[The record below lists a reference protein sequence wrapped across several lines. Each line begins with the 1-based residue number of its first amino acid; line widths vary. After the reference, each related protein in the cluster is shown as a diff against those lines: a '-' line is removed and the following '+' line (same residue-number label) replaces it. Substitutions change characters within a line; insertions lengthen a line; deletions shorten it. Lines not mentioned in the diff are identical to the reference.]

1 MEHRG
6 LDMTLIEYY
15 SQLKKVLRA
24 IYELE
29 DATGYVE
36 HNASKLEID
45 TSDPSQAFELAQA
58 NKLIHR
64 LDNCYK
70 QAFYLLSPVAIKGEI
85 IRNDYDQYELNGI
98 RLDCGT
104 ILEVLLYDQQDE
116 QDKWIVTTIECDN
129 EGYYLT
135 FNGQHNLEG
144 LEARLR

>member
-64 LDNCYK
+64 N
-70 QAFYLLSPVAIKGEI
+70 
-85 IRNDYDQYELNGI
+85 
-98 RLDCGT
+98 
-104 ILEVLLYDQQDE
+104 
-116 QDKWIVTTIECDN
+116 VTMKVIT
-129 EGYYLT
+129 
-135 FNGQHNLEG
+135 
-144 LEARLR
+144 